1 MNNAQELKQDFDETF
16 RRLKNH
22 MEESFSMIENNPARR
37 DEVIDLWKDYIQA
50 FTTYAV
56 QSSEQHNNRDIYKAI
71 TRALIFGK

>member
-1 MNNAQELKQDFDETF
+1 MNSAQELKQDFDETF
-16 RRLKNH
+16 RRLKKH
-22 MEESFSMIENNPARR
+22 MEESLEIIENSPTHR
-37 DEVIDLWKDYIQA
+37 DEVVDLWKDYIQA